1 MSKRILVTD
10 DSPVARVVVQKSL
23 KMAGLTSAEYLEAGN
38 GHECLGVLMSKPVD
52 LIMMD
57 LNMPGM
63 TGYELLPKL
72 ELNPRLR
79 DIPTIIVSTERS
91 EERLRQLLTL
101 PTRKYLSKP
110 FTPDRLRVVLQEL
123 FPQGFEAA
131 A

>member
-10 DSPVARVVVQKSL
+10 DSPVARFVVQKSL
-23 KMAGLTSAEYLEAGN
+23 KMAGLTSAEYLEAG
-38 GHECLGVLMSKPVD
+38 